1 MYSLGRLISITISY
15 SLIIALIERAY
26 TVFLRF
32 YICKVQQKPKGVYTT
47 ARPVQDIQ
55 SLDAFDYRDVEPI
68 KYRPFETKHHVT
80 MGIKKSTK
88 QDWIRIDRKYLER
101 TALRKK
107 LLAEHPEVCVGTSE
121 IANPAIRELYEEVM
135 LDLLPKRFPS
145 MFRIK
150 GDTFHNVVT
159 GTRHRISSTL
169 LDHTSMLRHLAEN
182 VEEDFYFMVPD
193 AQDEFV
199 LQGFVACFPQGLL
212 PSAKVGMSVSEIHK
226 PVPGY
231 EGRLKKGVN
240 RCFERME
247 RGQSVGRLNWAIQAN
262 HSQLF
267 LPFDGANTIKTD
279 DSPSAKAEF
288 NPSASF
294 LRAEHHTLTCLPR
307 TGTIVFAVRT
317 YLTPLSQIRDEGSGP
332 TLAEA
337 CESMP
342 EKFGIYKNRPT
353 WGQSACTWLR
363 ERDPAIAA
371 IAATEK
377 HDLHTSSPAPN
388 NDATGSCPFAQSR
401 QLDSSATCPFA
412 P

>member
-1 MYSLGRLISITISY
+1 MHFLGRLISITISY
-15 SLIIALIERAY
+15 SLFIALIERAY
-26 TVFLRF
+26 TIFIRLYF
-32 YICKVQQKPKGVYTT
+32 SKVQRKSKGVFTT
-47 ARPVQDIQ
+47 ARPVEDIQ
-55 SLDAFDYRDVEPI
+55 TLHAFDYRAVEPI
-68 KYRPFETKHHVT
+68 KYRPFAKKQHVT

-88 QDWIRIDRKYLER
+88 QDWIRIDRNYLER

-107 LLAEHPEVCVGTSE
+107 LLAEHTDICVGTSE
-121 IANPAIRELYEEVM
+121 TANPAVRELYEEIM

-145 MFRIK
+145 MFGIK
-150 GDTFHNVVT
+150 GDMFHNLAN
-159 GTRHRISSTL
+159 GTRHCISSAL
-169 LDHTSMLRHLAEN
+169 QDHASMLRHLAEN

-212 PSAKVGMSVSEIHK
+212 PSAKVGLSVSEIHK

-247 RGQSVGRLNWAIQAN
+247 RGQSVGRLNWAIQSN

-279 DSPSAKAEF
+279 DSPCAKAEF
-288 NPSASF
+288 DPSASF

-307 TGTIVFAVRT
+307 TGTIVFAVRS
-317 YLTPLSQIRDEGSGP
+317 YLTPLTEIREEGSGL

-337 CESMP
+337 CDSMP

-353 WGQSACTWLR
+353 WGQRVCAWLR
-363 ERDPAIAA
+363 EEDS
-371 IAATEK
+371 ATDK
-377 HDLHTSSPAPN
+377 HDLRASPTTNPS
-388 NDATGSCPFAQSR
+388 GSCPFGQSR
-401 QLDSSATCPFA
+401 EPDSSASCPFA